1 MTRFCKMLRH
11 FRRNEDGTMVVPF
24 ALWTS
29 VFLLLIV
36 STIELG
42 TMTVRQ
48 TVMERAVDT
57 TMRDLKIGKL
67 PGDIVTLK
75 DAICDDAEILPSC
88 RENLFLEMTRLDM
101 EDWQQPSPNANCVDT
116 GTVAMP
122 HRSFRQGPAHEVM
135 LVRACFKYKPIT
147 PLGGFNASL
156 AKDANGYTALVSS
169 SAFVNEPL

>member
-1 MTRFCKMLRH
+1 MTRFSKMLCR
-11 FRRNEDGTMVVPF
+11 FRRDEDGTMVVPF
-24 ALWTS
+24 ALWMTI
-29 VFLLLIV
+29 FLSLIV

-67 PGDIVTLK
+67 PGDLVTLK
-75 DAICDDAEILPSC
+75 DAICDDAAILPSC
-88 RENLFLEMTRLDM
+88 RQNLYLEMIRLDM
-101 EDWQQPSPNANCVDT
+101 AEWQEPSDQASCVDT

-122 HRSFRQGPAHEVM
+122 HRSFQQGPAHEVM

-156 AKDANGYTALVSS
+156 PKDANGYTALVSS